1 MKIFSKYILQGQS
14 PSTEIGRVYVYDRD
28 DWDIADKTFK
38 WLKDEAHPYFSLNRD
53 TGMITM
59 KHGVREG
66 HYSLKFRVQDRK
78 HTQGWKFMSCS
89 HCQELCQ

>member
-1 MKIFSKYILQGQS
+1 
-14 PSTEIGRVYVYDRD
+14 VYVYDKD

-38 WLKDEAHPYFSLNRD
+38 WVRDEAHPYFSLNMD

-66 HYSLKFRVQDRK
+66 KYSLKFRVQDRK
-78 HTQGWKFMSCS
+78 HTQGRKRKRECVDWGEDGEKKSCKVRRS
-89 HCQELCQ
+89 IFHSIM

>member
-1 MKIFSKYILQGQS
+1 
-14 PSTEIGRVYVYDRD
+14 VYVYDKD

-38 WLKDEAHPYFSLNRD
+38 WVKDEAHPYFSLNMD

-66 HYSLKFRVQDRK
+66 KYSLKFRVQDRK
-78 HTQGWKFMSCS
+78 HTQGRKSGRQKKCWGVEKSPIRLCKFPTVYYGT
-89 HCQELCQ
+89 L